1 MTEQL
6 AALVSLKQGEAEY
19 DCLLNVDHPQNSPS
33 ALRQAQPYAQLS
45 PMSFPESN
53 KFSHAK
59 HPKYFKMDN
68 PPQIPAQDPEA
79 REQRKQSELTDLNE
93 QTQRQRPSSMA
104 SGSSVA
110 EFGNSVSSLAQESAG
125 VVKETV
131 VEGVPKALHAVQEGI
146 SAIAGGAKE
155 VEETVSDSEF

>member
-1 MTEQL
+1 
-6 AALVSLKQGEAEY
+6 
-19 DCLLNVDHPQNSPS
+19 
-33 ALRQAQPYAQLS
+33 
-45 PMSFPESN
+45 
-53 KFSHAK
+53 
-59 HPKYFKMDN
+59 MDN
-68 PPQIPAQDPEA
+68 PPQTPAQDPEA
-79 REQRKQSELTDLNE
+79 REQRKQSELADFNHE
-93 QTQRQRPSSMA
+93 QTQRPSSMA

-155 VEETVSDSEF
+155 VEETVSDNLSAESQAEFEHIDNMSNERVCDFLRQKHMSNTHPRSTN

>member
-1 MTEQL
+1 
-6 AALVSLKQGEAEY
+6 
-19 DCLLNVDHPQNSPS
+19 
-33 ALRQAQPYAQLS
+33 
-45 PMSFPESN
+45 MSFPESN

-59 HPKYFKMDN
+59 HPKYFRMDN
-68 PPQIPAQDPEA
+68 PPQTPAQDLEA
-79 REQRKQSELTDLNE
+79 REQLKQSELADFNHE
-93 QTQRQRPSSMA
+93 QTQRPSSMA

-110 EFGNSVSSLAQESAG
+110 DFGNSVSSLAQESAG

-155 VEETVSDSEF
+155 VEETAEFEHIDNMSNERVCDFLRQKHMSNTHPRSTN

>member
-1 MTEQL
+1 
-6 AALVSLKQGEAEY
+6 
-19 DCLLNVDHPQNSPS
+19 
-33 ALRQAQPYAQLS
+33 
-45 PMSFPESN
+45 MSFPESN

-59 HPKYFKMDN
+59 HPKYFRMDN
-68 PPQIPAQDPEA
+68 SPQTPAQDPEA
-79 REQRKQSELTDLNE
+79 REQRKQSELAGFNE
-93 QTQRQRPSSMA
+93 QTQRPSSMA

-110 EFGNSVSSLAQESAG
+110 DFGNSVSSLAQESAG

-155 VEETVSDSEF
+155 VEETVSDNLSAESQAEFEHIDNMSNERVCDFLRQKHMSNTHPRSTN

>member
-1 MTEQL
+1 
-6 AALVSLKQGEAEY
+6 
-19 DCLLNVDHPQNSPS
+19 
-33 ALRQAQPYAQLS
+33 
-45 PMSFPESN
+45 
-53 KFSHAK
+53 
-59 HPKYFKMDN
+59 MDN
-68 PPQIPAQDPEA
+68 PPQTPAQDPEA
-79 REQRKQSELTDLNE
+79 REQRKQSELADFNHE
-93 QTQRQRPSSMA
+93 QTQRPSSMA